1 MKKDIYQIITDQVIK
16 GLEEGGHEWFQ
27 SWAGNTDTMTIS
39 HTTGKIY
46 KGINQMLLSMSMYLN
61 NYSSREFITFNQ
73 AKNLGGKVKK
83 GSVSDIVV
91 RWNVSYYVDD
101 KNKKGKKIYLKGTKL
116 EELIIPK
123 GYTQKDVK
131 KFNSVRYF
139 RVFNL
144 DCVEGIEDKH
154 NIEKV
159 IKGSIFE
166 PIKEADSVYDNMRKK
181 PTLEHR
187 DNIGCHYKPSQH
199 LINMSSPDTF
209 ISSDDYYKVF
219 FHELTHSTG
228 HKDLLNRKTLN
239 TINANKTKYSQ
250 EELVAE
256 LGAMFLTNILG
267 LEPKDNDKNSQAYIN
282 GWIKHL
288 KNHPK
293 EIVYASS
300 QAQKSVEYILN
311 K

>member
-1 MKKDIYQIITDQVIK
+1 MKKDIYQIITEQVIK

-27 SWAGNTDTMTIS
+27 SWAGNTNTMTIS

-46 KGINQMLLSMSMYLN
+46 KGINQMLLSMSMYFN
-61 NYSSREFITFNQ
+61 EYSSREFITFNQ
-73 AKNLGGKVKK
+73 AKKLGGKVKK

-91 RWNVSYYVDD
+91 KYNVSYYVND
-101 KNKKGKKIYLKGTKL
+101 KIKEGKRIYLKTD
-116 EELIIPK
+116 ELNMPIIPK
-123 GYTQKDVK
+123 GYTQKDVNK
-131 KFNSVRYF
+131 SMSVRYF

-144 DCVEGIEDKH
+144 DCVEGVENKH
-154 NIEKV
+154 NIDKV
-159 IKGSIFE
+159 IEGSIFE
-166 PIKEADSVYDNMRKK
+166 PIKNADLVYTNMRKK
-181 PTLEHR
+181 PELVHEN
-187 DNIGCHYKPSQH
+187 NIGCFYNSQWH
-199 LINMSSPDTF
+199 EINMSSPDTF
-209 ISSDDYYKVF
+209 ISSDDYYKTL

-239 TINANKTKYSQ
+239 TFNSNKTAYSQ

-267 LEPKDNDKNSQAYIN
+267 LKPKDSEKNSQAYIN

-293 EIVYASS
+293 EIIFASNQS
-300 QAQKSVEYILN
+300 QKAVEYILN

>member
-1 MKKDIYQIITDQVIK
+1 MKKDVYQIITEQVIK

-39 HTTGKIY
+39 HTSGKVY
-46 KGINQMLLSMSMYLN
+46 KGINQMLLSMSMYFN

-73 AKNLGGKVKK
+73 AKKLGGKVKK

-91 RWNVSYYVDD
+91 RWNVTYYVDD
-101 KNKKGKKIYLKGTKL
+101 KNNRGKKIYLKGTKL

-154 NIEKV
+154 NIQKV

-166 PIKEADSVYDNMRKK
+166 PIKDADLVYTNMRKK

-187 DNIGCHYKPSQH
+187 DNIGCFYKPSQH
-199 LINMSSPDTF
+199 LINMSGLFTF
-209 ISSDDYYKVF
+209 MSSDDYYKVF
-219 FHELTHSTG
+219 FHELVHSTG

-239 TINANKTKYSQ
+239 TINANKTSYSQ

-267 LEPKDNDKNSQAYIN
+267 LKPKDNDKNSQAYIN

-288 KNHPK
+288 KNNPK